1 MRPAHSKKV
10 GRPTEEIKHMGDL
23 KTAGRNNVDELFI
36 GPFGLGADHSL
47 ELSDKSLISL
57 KT

>member
-1 MRPAHSKKV
+1 
-10 GRPTEEIKHMGDL
+10 MGDL

-36 GPFGLGADHSL
+36 GPVGLGVDHSL
-47 ELSDKSLISL
+47 EFSHKPLISL